1 MIARRGTVPKNG
13 MKTLTVAA
21 AISCT
26 LITTAHAAMTI
37 SNAKTKNVNCS
48 GGACTPTGGNAN
60 LNVSELVT
68 LLASSDIT
76 VKSNAAAPDIGILD
90 PLTWASSYRLTLD
103 AYESIHVRAPV
114 VVEGTAGVTLITDD
128 GGSGGDYNFNTAT
141 SGAIA
146 FWDWKSSLII
156 NGKNFALEKDIQ
168 TLAIDIAVHP
178 SRNFALIRDYDA
190 PHSAYRNSPIQGAFA
205 GTFEGLGHTISNLFI
220 KTGDPVHKTGLF
232 AELGPRGTVRDIG
245 LVNANVAGGHGELS
259 SGVVGPLVAENDGKI
274 VNAYATGTVSGRRSI
289 TGGLAGSSTGTVAM
303 SYSTMKVA
311 CVDGQAGGLVGSMQG
326 GLIESSHATGSVDC
340 AGGAGGLVGAVS
352 AGRILYSFATGPTT
366 AYGSNVAAGGLTVSN
381 AGTIAFCF
389 ATGDA
394 TAQGSEGE
402 EDGEGYAGGLTVY
415 NRGTI
420 HDAFAT
426 GKVSAGPFTDAGGL
440 VEENRGSISNTY
452 STGTVKADQRGGLL
466 GQDYSTT
473 ATSYWDLDTSGIS
486 NPHQGAGDP
495 LDDPG
500 ITGLTDAQL
509 KSALPAGFDPNVWGQ
524 SASVN
529 NGWPYLLA
537 NPPQ

>member
-1 MIARRGTVPKNG
+1 MNPEICAT
-13 MKTLTVAA
+13 
-21 AISCT
+21 
-26 LITTAHAAMTI
+26 
-37 SNAKTKNVNCS
+37 
-48 GGACTPTGGNAN
+48 
-60 LNVSELVT
+60 
-68 LLASSDIT
+68 
-76 VKSNAAAPDIGILD
+76 APDIGILD
-90 PLTWASSYRLTLD
+90 PLTWASTHRLTLD

-114 VVEGTAGVTLITDD
+114 VVEGTAGMTLTTND
-128 GGSGGDYNFNTAT
+128 GGSGGDYNFDTAA

-146 FWDWKSSLII
+146 FWDNASSLII
-156 NGKNFALEKDIQ
+156 NGKNYTLVGNIK
-168 TLAIDIAVHP
+168 TLASNIAAHP
-178 SRNFALIRDYDA
+178 SRNYALSRDYDA
-190 PHSAYRNSPIQGAFA
+190 PHATYRSSPVPRAFA
-205 GTFEGLGHTISNLFI
+205 GTFEGLGHTISNLSI
-220 KTGDPVHKTGLF
+220 KTGDTEQKTGLF
-232 AELGPRGTVRDIG
+232 AELGPRGTLRDIG
-245 LVNANVAGGHGELS
+245 LVNANVTGSHGELS

-274 VNAYATGTVSGRRSI
+274 VHTYATGTVSGRRSI

-326 GLIESSHATGSVDC
+326 GLIESSHATGSVAC
-340 AGGAGGLVGAVS
+340 TGGAGGLVGGVS
-352 AGRILYSFATGPTT
+352 AGRILYSFATGPAS

-509 KSALPAGFDPNVWGQ
+509 KSALPAGFDPTVWGQ
-524 SASVN
+524 SASIN